1 MPNILCI
8 IPARG
13 GSKRIP
19 KKNIREFHGK
29 PIIGYSIETA
39 LKSGLFKEVM
49 VSTDCEEIKKISQ
62 MYGAEVP
69 FLRSESNSNDFATTV
84 DVVNE
89 VIEAYRNIEMLF
101 DKICV
106 LYPCAPLAKEVD
118 LIKANQMLT
127 EKCDCV
133 IPVVKYDF
141 HPLRSFEIS
150 LSKLRYKWP
159 EFEKFRSQDLD
170 ELYHDAG
177 QWYFFKN
184 QESSHE
190 SLVKES
196 TSPLILE
203 PIQVQDIDT
212 ISDWE
217 MAELKFHM
225 LNGGV

>member
-1 MPNILCI
+1 MSKALCI

-29 PIIGYSIETA
+29 PIIAYSIETA

-69 FLRSESNSNDFATTV
+69 FLRSETNSNDFATTV

-106 LYPCAPLAKEVD
+106 LYPCAPLASEVD

-127 EKCDCV
+127 EKSDCV
-133 IPVVKYDF
+133 IPVVKFDF
-141 HPLRSFEIS
+141 PPLRSFEIS
-150 LSKLRYKWP
+150 ASKLRYKWP
-159 EFEKFRSQDLD
+159 KYEKSRSQDLED
-170 ELYHDAG
+170 LFHDAG

-184 QESSHE
+184 SVQYHVSMIKDRT
-190 SLVKES
+190 V
-196 TSPLILE
+196 PLILDALR
-203 PIQVQDIDT
+203 VQDIDT
-212 ISDWE
+212 IDDWKI
-217 MAELKFHM
+217 AELKFQI
-225 LNGGV
+225 LSESI

>member
-1 MPNILCI
+1 MSKTLCI

-49 VSTDCEEIKKISQ
+49 VSTDCEEIKRISQ
-62 MYGAEVP
+62 MYGAQVP
-69 FLRSESNSNDFATTV
+69 FLRSETNSNDFATTV

-106 LYPCAPLAKEVD
+106 LYPCAPLASEVD

-127 EKCDCV
+127 ENCDCV

-141 HPLRSFEIS
+141 PPLRSFEIS
-150 LSKLRYKWP
+150 SSKLRYKWP
-159 EFEKFRSQDLD
+159 EFERFRSQDLD

-190 SLVKES
+190 SLVKKS

-203 PIQVQDIDT
+203 RIQVQDIDT

-217 MAELKFHM
+217 MAELKFYM
-225 LNGGV
+225 LNEGV

>member
-1 MPNILCI
+1 MSKALCI

-29 PIIGYSIETA
+29 PIIAYSIETA

-69 FLRSESNSNDFATTV
+69 FLRSETNSNDFATTV

-106 LYPCAPLAKEVD
+106 LYPCAPLASEVD

-127 EKCDCV
+127 EKSDCV
-133 IPVVKYDF
+133 IPVVKFDF
-141 HPLRSFEIS
+141 PPLRSFEIS
-150 LSKLRYKWP
+150 ASKLRYKWP
-159 EFEKFRSQDLD
+159 KYEKSRSQDLE
-170 ELYHDAG
+170 ELFHDAG
-177 QWYFFKN
+177 QWYFFRNEEKY
-184 QESSHE
+184 HE
-190 SLVKES
+190 SLVKNS
-196 TSPLILE
+196 TSPIILE
-203 PIQVQDIDT
+203 SNKVQDIDT
-212 ISDWE
+212 ISDWKL
-217 MAELKFHM
+217 AELKFQM
-225 LNGGV
+225 LNEGV

>member
-1 MPNILCI
+1 MSKAICI

-19 KKNIREFHGK
+19 KKNIKEFHGK
-29 PIIGYSIETA
+29 PIIAYSIKTA
-39 LKSGLFKEVM
+39 LESGLFEEVM
-49 VSTDCEEIKKISQ
+49 VSTDCEEIKKISRK
-62 MYGAEVP
+62 YGAEVP
-69 FLRSESNSNDFATTV
+69 FLRSETNSNDFATTV

-89 VIEAYRNIEMLF
+89 VIEAYREKDMTF

-106 LYPCAPLAKEVD
+106 LYPCAPLASKVE
-118 LIKANQMLT
+118 LMKANQMLT

-133 IPVVKYDF
+133 IPVVKF
-141 HPLRSFEIS
+141 GFPPLRSFEIYA
-150 LSKLRYKWP
+150 SKLRYKWP
-159 EFEKFRSQDLD
+159 EFEKSRSQDLD

-184 QESSHE
+184 QVSSHK
-190 SLVKES
+190 SLVKKS

-203 PIQVQDIDT
+203 PIKVQDIDT

-217 MAELKFHM
+217 MAELKFHV
-225 LNGGV
+225 LNERV